1 MEKKYYKNYQYY
13 AFHQKITDVTKI
25 IINAFVDARSGYVHI
40 AEINMPGKLTEAEI
54 DFLAMD
60 KIHEIGVLA

>member
-13 AFHQKITDVTKI
+13 AFYQNITGVTKI
-25 IINAFVDARSGYVHI
+25 IINSFVDARSGYISI
-40 AEINMPGKLTEAEI
+40 AEISMPGELSEAGV

-60 KIHEIGVLA
+60 KIHEIEELA